1 MKYKNSTKGFILKK
15 NFYKDTSVFLEI
27 FSRDFWKRSFFVK
40 NFKKS
45 KKINSAFLN
54 IWSEISFNF
63 SEKLNVWNIS
73 EISFIDWFENLDEE
87 WLKFLSYFLWLISK
101 FLSEN
106 EKNLE
111 IYLFLKKF
119 FLVFKKFFCDEK
131 KIFFKIYFEVKFF
144 TKLWY
149 LKKSK
154 NNFLNFLQKNQIE
167 NILNTKISEEE
178 KPRVLNIFNEFLMEH
193 WCEKILRILEN

>member
-1 MKYKNSTKGFILKK
+1 M
-15 NFYKDTSVFLEI
+15 
-27 FSRDFWKRSFFVK
+27 K

-111 IYLFLKKF
+111 IYLFFKKF

-149 LKKSK
+149 LKNSK

-178 KPRVLNIFNEFLMEH
+178 KPRVWNIFNEFLMEH
-193 WCEKILRILEN
+193 WCEKIVRILEN